1 MDKGIRRLIQENATS
16 DDIHNYAIQNGLEPL
31 NYACIDLF
39 EKGITTLE
47 ETIRVLQTFE

>member
-1 MDKGIRRLIQENATS
+1 MV
-16 DDIHNYAIQNGLEPL
+16 LEPL

-47 ETIRVLQTFE
+47 ETIRVCKLLSNSLALFRYF